1 MIHKHG
7 RTATF
12 RSVASASEFKPDTM
26 HKDSFY
32 AAADKCL
39 NCTKS
44 KCTGNCKAV
53 EK

>member
-1 MIHKHG
+1 MIHQHG
-7 RTATF
+7 RTVAL
-12 RSVASASEFKPDTM
+12 RHVASESEFKPDTM

-39 NCTKS
+39 NCTKAN
-44 KCTGNCKAV
+44 CTGSCKAV

>member
-1 MIHKHG
+1 MIRQHG
-7 RTATF
+7 RT
-12 RSVASASEFKPDTM
+12 VALRHVVSESEFKPDTM

-39 NCTKS
+39 NCTKA
-44 KCTGNCKAV
+44 KCNGSCKAV

>member
-7 RTATF
+7 RTVTF
-12 RSVASASEFKPDTM
+12 RRVVTASEFKPDTM

-39 NCTKS
+39 NCTKT
-44 KCTGNCKAV
+44 KCSGSCKAV
-53 EK
+53 TK

>member
-7 RTATF
+7 RAVTCRRVVT
-12 RSVASASEFKPDTM
+12 ASEFKPDTM

-39 NCTKS
+39 NCTKA
-44 KCTGNCKAV
+44 KCTGNCKEV
-53 EK
+53 GK